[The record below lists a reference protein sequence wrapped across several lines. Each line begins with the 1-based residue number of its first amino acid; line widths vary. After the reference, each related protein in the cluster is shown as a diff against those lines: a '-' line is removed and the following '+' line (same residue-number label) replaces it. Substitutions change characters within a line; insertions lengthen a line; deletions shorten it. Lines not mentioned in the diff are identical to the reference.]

1 MEQVAS
7 QLEKLQEA
15 LVPGHAGGRGAR
27 EFGVRAPDVAAFV
40 VALRRVLFPHFRE
53 CHALAA
59 SDVHALLNA
68 SKALARSVGGR
79 DAVWPEKLID
89 AMPDLAALLYEDAR
103 RALECDPAAKTID
116 EVIIAYPGF
125 AATVL
130 HRIAHSLY
138 QQKVALLPRVIAEH
152 AHERTGVDV
161 HPGATIGERF
171 FVDHGTGVVI
181 GETAIIGARVTV
193 YQGVT
198 LGALRVHK
206 GESEVKRHPT
216 IEDDVVLYA
225 HATVLGGRTTVG
237 KGSVIG
243 GNVWIT
249 RSVPAGSVV
258 VRAAEETKRIES
270 GFGDEYVI

>member
-68 SKALARSVGGR
+68 SKALARSVG
-79 DAVWPEKLID
+79 DSNAAWTEHMIE
-89 AMPDLAALLYEDAR
+89 AMPGLAGLLYDDAR
-103 RALECDPAAKTID
+103 RAFECDPAAKSID

-130 HRIAHSLY
+130 HRIAHVLY
-138 QQKVALLPRVIAEH
+138 KQKVALLPRVIAEH

-171 FVDHGTGVVI
+171 FIDHGTGVVI

-270 GFGDEYVI
+270 GSGDEYVI